1 MDYYSQIKE
10 ELLNNEVYKQVKDYS
25 KNKHELQT
33 YYNVGKMIIEAQGC
47 ESRAKYGDNLIKEYS
62 KKLVKKVNKKYSAR
76 TLRRIRQFYLI
87 FKDKIWSPSAT
98 KLSWSHYCELLAFDN
113 INKINYYINECL
125 KYNLSRDKL
134 RKKIKS
140 QEYERLPED
149 TKNKLALKEETTIEN
164 YIKHPIIL
172 KNKNNYKNISEK
184 VLKQIILEDI
194 ESFLNELG
202 NGYSFIKSEYPI
214 KYENNYNYI
223 DLLLF
228 NYICNAFVVVE
239 LKINK
244 LTHKDIGQIEHY
256 MNYIDDNLKTFYQN
270 KTVGIIITREN
281 NEFVIKY
288 CSNENLFQ
296 TTYEI
301 LS

>member
-1 MDYYSQIKE
+1 M
-10 ELLNNEVYKQVKDYS
+10 
-25 KNKHELQT
+25 
-33 YYNVGKMIIEAQGC
+33 
-47 ESRAKYGDNLIKEYS
+47 
-62 KKLVKKVNKKYSAR
+62 
-76 TLRRIRQFYLI
+76 
-87 FKDKIWSPSAT
+87 
-98 KLSWSHYCELLAFDN
+98 
-113 INKINYYINECL
+113 
-125 KYNLSRDKL
+125 
-134 RKKIKS
+134 
-140 QEYERLPED
+140 
-149 TKNKLALKEETTIEN
+149 
-164 YIKHPIIL
+164 
-172 KNKNNYKNISEK
+172 
-184 VLKQIILEDI
+184 
-194 ESFLNELG
+194 
-202 NGYSFIKSEYPI
+202 
-214 KYENNYNYI
+214 
-223 DLLLF
+223 LLF